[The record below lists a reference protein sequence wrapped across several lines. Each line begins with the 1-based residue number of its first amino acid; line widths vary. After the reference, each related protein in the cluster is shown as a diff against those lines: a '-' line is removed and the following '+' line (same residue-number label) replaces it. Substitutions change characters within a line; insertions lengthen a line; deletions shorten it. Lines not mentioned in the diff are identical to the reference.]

1 MGHALETMN
10 TVGLAGEAGRA
21 AGRPFRA
28 LVLRP
33 TGNELLVSLS
43 PSISAPDQTTLA
55 KPRTG
60 PTRRPGRIEF
70 RLPGPAGF
78 FGCRSIPVTRRRGPG

>member
-10 TVGLAGEAGRA
+10 AVGLAGEAGRA

-55 KPRTG
+55 N
-60 PTRRPGRIEF
+60 PGQVRHEGRAGSSSAF
-70 RLPGPAGF
+70 PAQPGS